1 MYKNREKNRNLFVK
15 KNQSCGQKIT
25 KSDRIGNILKTI
37 DNRNYFRDFKNSL
50 ENILNNYNKE
60 IKKKNLFINR
70 KVYKGLSQ
78 KIKKPKNFVMNI
90 KKKTKKINL
99 KKDNKMSILNSRSKS
114 SKLFGKMKKKT
125 LAKKCKSLK
134 KFIPKVQKTN
144 KKKFA
149 SFANETFLSKKF
161 HLKSNNA
168 VKNKNNLIYNSLFN
182 SGKKMSDLKM
192 NFFKVIKKN
201 RELSHKL
208 KKENSKKIIKSKKK
222 SLKKVK
228 TLSKFIT
235 SQKKE
240 EFNFNFKTPTPKTK
254 TKTKKTPIQ
263 NPQKPTKKKKYYITS
278 QKQSLTLTK
287 APTPY
292 QKQYIL
298 QFNQTI
304 QSFQFLKKLNL
315 KNYSP
320 NGKKITLTPTSKKTL
335 IFDLDE
341 TLIHCNEDQN
351 TKSDI
356 QIPIIF
362 PTGEKISAGI
372 NIRPFAIEIL
382 EEMSEFFEIII
393 FTASHYCYANPVIDF
408 LDKKKVVSR
417 RLFRDHC
424 SQIAPG
430 LFTKDLRVMQGRD
443 LCNVILVD
451 NAAYSFLPQVFNGV
465 PILPYYRGKKDRELF
480 RLKEFLIGIKDCVD
494 VRECIRKHFKW
505 DLYLENGPA
514 DVIKKI

>member
-1 MYKNREKNRNLFVK
+1 MYNNREKNRILFSK
-15 KNQSCGQKIT
+15 KNQSCGQKIA

-37 DNRNYFRDFKNSL
+37 DNRNYFKDFKNSL

-90 KKKTKKINL
+90 KKKTNNKIKM
-99 KKDNKMSILNSRSKS
+99 KKDNKKSILNARSKS
-114 SKLFGKMKKKT
+114 SKLLEKLKNKSLG
-125 LAKKCKSLK
+125 KKCKSSK
-134 KFIPKVQKTN
+134 KFIQKAQKTT

-149 SFANETFLSKKF
+149 SFANETYLSKKF
-161 HLKSNNA
+161 NLKSNNA
-168 VKNKNNLIYNSLFN
+168 VKNKNNLIYKSLFN
-182 SGKKMSDLKM
+182 SGKISDLKM

-201 RELSHKL
+201 REDSHKL
-208 KKENSKKIIKSKKK
+208 KKENSKQILKKPKKK

-240 EFNFNFKTPTPKTK
+240 EFNFNFKTPTPKIQK
-254 TKTKKTPIQ
+254 KSSFKKIKKT
-263 NPQKPTKKKKYYITS
+263 YYITEL
-278 QKQSLTLTK
+278 KQSLK
-287 APTPY
+287 SKKPPSIY
-292 QKQYIL
+292 QRQYIV

-320 NGKKITLTPTSKKTL
+320 NGQKINLIPIKKKTL

-356 QIPIIF
+356 QIPITF

-372 NIRPFAIEIL
+372 NIRPYAIELL
-382 EEMSEFFEIII
+382 EQMSEFYEIII
-393 FTASHYCYANPVIDF
+393 FTASHYCYANPVIDYI
-408 LDKKKVVSR
+408 DKKKVVSK

-430 LFTKDLRVMQGRD
+430 LFTKDLRIIGGRNLKD
-443 LCNVILVD
+443 IILVD

-465 PILPYYRGKKDRELF
+465 PILPYYKGKKDKELF
-480 RLKEFLIGIKDCVD
+480 KLKDFLLGLRGSKD
-494 VRECIRKHFKW
+494 VRECIKKHFRW
-505 DLYLENGPA
+505 EVYLENGPG
-514 DVIKKI
+514 DIIKKI